1 MVGCCIHSK
10 NYLKQGSLLSFQTFH
25 THELL
30 CIVTKNA
37 HTIDSPG
44 TTAISSAPAE
54 TTNPTYENI
63 QLPAP
68 TPATGEDNMYEHVE
82 LKPIPKQ
89 EKEIELA
96 PNAAYG
102 TVRR

>member
-1 MVGCCIHSK
+1 MVGGC
-10 NYLKQGSLLSFQTFH
+10 LKQGQTFH
-25 THELL
+25 THEL
-30 CIVTKNA
+30 VTCKNA
-37 HTIDSPG
+37 HTDSPG
-44 TTAISSAPAE
+44 TTSISSAPAE

-68 TPATGEDNMYEHVE
+68 TPVTGEDNMYEHVE

-89 EKEIELA
+89 VKEIELA